1 MNHCAVLGTRD
12 PTRLRDYQQTYANT
26 APTVTRHIQ
35 EIEMI
40 RGKVYSLEQQHNQ
53 MKAKYVI
60 SRPMCIRR
68 VRSVLKRTC
77 LSRGAFMQ
85 SNFKPPSSN

>member
-1 MNHCAVLGTRD
+1 MRD
-12 PTRLRDYQQTYANT
+12 HKQTYADT

-60 SRPMCIRR
+60 SRPVYIRR
-68 VRSVLKRTC
+68 VRSVPRGTC
-77 LSRGAFMQ
+77 FSRGAFMQ
-85 SNFKPPSSN
+85 SNFKLPSSN